1 MDIIKKVFAVISI
14 TWVGEDVAKGNYTL
28 LLGMQIVL
36 VTVENKMNKSQNIKN
51 RTIVWF
57 SFSTLGYLSEET
69 KTLIQKEICTSMF
82 IVALKSR

>member
-69 KTLIQKEICTSMF
+69 KTLIQQEICTSMF

>member
-82 IVALKSR
+82 IVTLKSR